1 MINYSRYS
9 YVLHSLIN
17 TRCTYSS
24 KLLLL
29 SSYYYYYLM
38 SITPHLV
45 KTGHYYLMNI
55 TPALVKTGQPSIY
68 YTTLII

>member
-1 MINYSRYS
+1 
-9 YVLHSLIN
+9 
-17 TRCTYSS
+17 
-24 KLLLL
+24 
-29 SSYYYYYLM
+29 M